1 MYTNVSQNMNVLY
14 NDINN
19 AFKNSLIKELYN
31 EEYSSITYV
40 VSKGMTKPYPTEEVR
55 MDEDGLKSYI
65 TKMTNLKY
73 NIYVFLEIDGLLRE
87 FIGYV
92 HNSFFFHESTITPW
106 PTRSIIE
113 LSSLRRVP
121 KETAYEIYNNSIIK
135 DKLTR
140 FLS

>member
-1 MYTNVSQNMNVLY
+1 
-14 NDINN
+14 
-19 AFKNSLIKELYN
+19 
-31 EEYSSITYV
+31 
-40 VSKGMTKPYPTEEVR
+40 MTKPYPTEEVR